1 MRRVFFSTIVLM
13 LLLGLGLGIYG
24 YAEAQRDP
32 VVRRATIGLAGWPK
46 DAPPLKLLLISDIHV
61 ADPDMPSVRLAG
73 IVAQLNNLRA
83 DAVLIAGDMVSDK
96 ALSQRVDN
104 ARAIAPLSGFTAPL
118 GTYVVWGNHDHW
130 RGITSMRRE
139 LRKARVR
146 LLRDEAVMIGPLILG
161 GIDDSV
167 TDHSDF
173 EGTLRR
179 MRALGPGP
187 KAMLSHG
194 TGYHK
199 WLPSD
204 VPLLLAGHD
213 HCGQISLPVPGWP
226 TRHCGIE
233 RRGGTTM
240 VTGAGLGT
248 SIVPLRINAPPD
260 VWLVTVGPA
269 LDQP

>member
-1 MRRVFFSTIVLM
+1 MV
-13 LLLGLGLGIYG
+13 LLGLGFGIYG
-24 YAEAQRDP
+24 YAEARRDP
-32 VVRRATIGLAGWPK
+32 IVRRASIRLAGWPQ

-61 ADPDMPSVRLAG
+61 ASPDMPPERLER
-73 IVAQLNNLRA
+73 IVSQLNGLGA
-83 DAVLIAGDMVSDK
+83 DAVLIAGDLVSDK
-96 ALSQRVDN
+96 TVSRRVDN
-104 ARAIAPLSGFTAPL
+104 ARAIAPLRGFTAPL

-194 TGYHK
+194 TGYQK
-199 WLPSD
+199 WLPRD

-213 HCGQISLPVPGWP
+213 HCGQINLPLPGWP
-226 TRHCGIE
+226 KRHCGIE
-233 RRGGTTM
+233 RRRGTTM
-240 VTGAGLGT
+240 VNGAGLGT
-248 SIVPLRINAPPD
+248 SILPLRINAPPD
-260 VWLVTVGPA
+260 VWLLTIGQGSDRP
-269 LDQP
+269 